1 MDESNTNGTF
11 DFCFFLYSHFYHSTD
26 LSFAQNVFYSVM
38 TWLLYLRKVCGYS
51 TVTHGLP
58 KAR

>member
-11 DFCFFLYSHFYHSTD
+11 DLFINLFFLQSLLPD
-26 LSFAQNVFYSVM
+26 LSFAKNVFYSVM